1 MSAPALIHAGG
12 GPVII
17 IGSGMARVTAGGS
30 DVSAVAKAGA
40 CALTQVLAAELREPD
55 IAVNELI
62 PGPARTPGMGGG
74 GEHDREIEQRWWDLG
89 EWFTDPERSRGSRLS
104 SPPCLRGGRPAR
116 CSALL
121 GGSCNR
127 LGPGL
132 CDLLLE
138 PPGEPSPVA
147 FLQVGAHPVRSLRPG
162 RRRLARPATPR

>member
-1 MSAPALIHAGG
+1 MKVSAPALIHAGG

-138 PPGEPSPVA
+138 PPGEPS
-147 FLQVGAHPVRSLRPG
+147 L
-162 RRRLARPATPR
+162 

>member
-1 MSAPALIHAGG
+1 MLDYSPEDWHRVLDVNCRGLEYREGERSCADPRRGWAGDHHRVWDGAGDRGRLRRVCRGQG
-12 GPVII
+12 GCLRADP
-17 IGSGMARVTAGGS
+17 GP
-30 DVSAVAKAGA
+30 
-40 CALTQVLAAELREPD
+40 AAELREPD

-138 PPGEPSPVA
+138 PPGEPS
-147 FLQVGAHPVRSLRPG
+147 L
-162 RRRLARPATPR
+162 